1 MSALCLDMDGGPTYL
16 VERDDSYR
24 LLEFPMKITTRNLLL
39 FAALLSVSNLASAL
53 DDRLVGTWQGQRD
66 KDGKCSYMAW
76 TMKRSSDGKFEVAFY
91 NNPERTQFLNVE
103 RGRWETNGDKIS
115 LTTAGVPTPDVYTY
129 TLTDNDTVHVSA
141 IERDPSADC
150 MADYEF
156 TDHRV
161 KP

>member
-1 MSALCLDMDGGPTYL
+1 
-16 VERDDSYR
+16 
-24 LLEFPMKITTRNLLL
+24 MKLITRNILLVAVL
-39 FAALLSVSNLASAL
+39 FSVSNLASAL
-53 DDRLVGTWQGQRD
+53 DDRMVGTWEGQRD

-76 TMKRSSDGKFEVAFY
+76 TMKRSSDGKFEIAFY
-91 NNPERTQFLNVE
+91 KNPERTQLLNEE
-103 RGRWETNGDKIS
+103 RGQWQTNGDKIS
-115 LTTAGVPTPDVYTY
+115 LLTEGTPTPDVYTY
-129 TLTDNDTVHVSA
+129 TFTDNDTVHVSA

>member
-1 MSALCLDMDGGPTYL
+1 MQIQTGCPTCL
-16 VERDDSYR
+16 VERYNSYR
-24 LLEFPMKITTRNLLL
+24 LPKFAMKIITRNLLIV
-39 FAALLSVSNLASAL
+39 AVLLSVSNLASAL

-91 NNPERTQFLNVE
+91 KNPERTQFLNEE
-103 RGRWETNGDKIS
+103 RGRWETKDDKIS
-115 LTTAGVPTPDVYTY
+115 LTTEGVPTPDVYAY
-129 TLTDNDTVHVSA
+129 TFTDSDTVHVSA
-141 IERDPSADC
+141 IERDPSVDC

-161 KP
+161 GP